1 MGLFLAFLSDEYCR
15 CIFKRIGY
23 ICDGVNERTVSDLG
37 DIRDL
42 TIKRAVFY
50 LQNDIEYVGSTSSPW
65 HKYDDEDHC
74 IVISQMNQDGIREEF
89 KIVNREVLLCLHEM
103 AFKFRNISPMLH
115 VGNLNF
121 KSIFVPEDIPKSW
134 IQFHEHLQKTGR
146 IPVSYPYGKMFVKL

>member
-15 CIFKRIGY
+15 CIFKHIGY
-23 ICDGVNERTVSDLG
+23 ICDRVNERTVSTLDT
-37 DIRDL
+37 IRDL

-65 HKYDDEDHC
+65 HKYDNEGHC
-74 IVISQMNQDGIREEF
+74 IVISQMNQDNVAMEF
-89 KIVNREVLLCLHEM
+89 KITNEEVFWCLYKM
-103 AFKFRNISPMLH
+103 SFKFRNISPTLH
-115 VGNLNF
+115 VGALNF

-146 IPVSYPYGKMFVKL
+146 IPASFPYEKMFIKL